1 MKVFSL
7 AVVVFLSSFSSLS
20 LAATESLASLYANPG
35 PYQVKQELGVWEDA
49 ERDNR
54 QVPYKLYYPADRK
67 EKTPIV
73 IWSHGA
79 LGSREGSS
87 YWGRHLASHGFAALH
102 LQHPGTDSSLVKPGA
117 GKLQLFLALK
127 KMAKDTSQI
136 ELRFGDPRFA
146 VDQLKQFATAGGGN
160 GMLDTER
167 MGIAGH
173 SLGAMTTLVVAGQKI
188 DTATQQYAAPEFK
201 GALAMSPSARGEAPE
216 KQFEN
221 MLMPIFHFTGTHD
234 ESPLGGFK
242 PADRMIPFK
251 LINEQDQYLLVLDKA
266 VHMSFTGRKIDKDP
280 YLDEHHKVVKMAA
293 VSYWKMILEQDQKA
307 KTWLQQGGIADELA
321 AGDHFEFK
329 PGQLAEK

>member
-1 MKVFSL
+1 
-7 AVVVFLSSFSSLS
+7 
-20 LAATESLASLYANPG
+20 
-35 PYQVKQELGVWEDA
+35 
-49 ERDNR
+49 
-54 QVPYKLYYPADRK
+54 
-67 EKTPIV
+67 
-73 IWSHGA
+73 
-79 LGSREGSS
+79 
-87 YWGRHLASHGFAALH
+87 
-102 LQHPGTDSSLVKPGA
+102 
-117 GKLQLFLALK
+117 
-127 KMAKDTSQI
+127 MAKDTSQI

-188 DTATQQYAAPEFK
+188 DTATQQYAVPEFK
-201 GALAMSPSARGEAPE
+201 GALAMSASARGEAPE

-251 LINEQDQYLLVLDKA
+251 LISEQDQYLLVLDKA